1 VIFVGD
7 AMNLIKIRKI
17 VDCLT
22 LIVLI
27 ILLCILP
34 LFVLFTYKTNQRIVD
49 DVNEINTM
57 FLHLESEHKT
67 QQQLLYYDLEFKRI
81 EFNCYLSKEN
91 PAFLTVMQ
99 RTLEN
104 YAEYIAND
112 NNLTA
117 AQKKQYMNDI
127 GIIEQAVDAR
137 TELTQ
142 KLLEYNNS
150 KNNNFNK

>member
-1 VIFVGD
+1 
-7 AMNLIKIRKI
+7 MNLIKIRKI

-22 LIVLI
+22 LVILI
-27 ILLCILP
+27 IMLCILP
-34 LFVLFTYKTNQRIVD
+34 LFVIFTYNTDKQIVQSVD
-49 DVNEINTM
+49 NINEM
-57 FLHLESEHKT
+57 FLRLEAEHKQ

-91 PAFLTVMQ
+91 PAFLSVMQ

-112 NNLTA
+112 IHLTS

-127 GIIEQAVDAR
+127 GIIEKAVQAR

-142 KLLEYNNS
+142 KLIEYENS
-150 KNNNFNK
+150 KNQNFNK